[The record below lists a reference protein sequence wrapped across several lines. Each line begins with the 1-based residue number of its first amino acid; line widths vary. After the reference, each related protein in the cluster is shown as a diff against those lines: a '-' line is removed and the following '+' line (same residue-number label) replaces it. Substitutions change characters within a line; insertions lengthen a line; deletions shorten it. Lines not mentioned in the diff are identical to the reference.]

1 MFFESRQVRLE
12 WEKQKT
18 RVHKQDL
25 IFNRILLNIIKADV
39 FQGNKL
45 LLKDGVLLLSDQ
57 LVNKI

>member
-1 MFFESRQVRLE
+1 ME

-25 IFNRILLNIIKADV
+25 IFNRILLNIIRADV

-57 LVNKI
+57 LVNNI